1 MSQGVLQTR
10 FNFFHDK
17 RFYKLSQIC
26 ERLQVEKELRKA
38 QQEQLRL
45 LKMKAKV
52 ADVNDIDKCDIN
64 SHVTSARGGNRPS
77 HMKHSSMNVGDYST
91 NVQTG

>member
-38 QQEQLRL
+38 QQEQLLVQQQL
-45 LKMKAKV
+45 LW
-52 ADVNDIDKCDIN
+52 
-64 SHVTSARGGNRPS
+64 
-77 HMKHSSMNVGDYST
+77 
-91 NVQTG
+91 